1 MTLAEQLAAYEGRM
15 PGTSRLGEGSSSATA
30 AAAAAVAAPAPRHQQ
45 QQQHGGMCG
54 LTVPLSP
61 QFATKRRVRPARFKP
76 REEVEAEQMAA
87 MPKFKARPLK

>member
-1 MTLAEQLAAYEGRM
+1 M
-15 PGTSRLGEGSSSATA
+15 PGKSRLGEGSSSAAAAA
-30 AAAAAVAAPAPRHQQ
+30 AAAAAVPAPSAPRHHH
-45 QQQHGGMCG
+45 QQHGMGG

-61 QFATKRRVRPARFKP
+61 QLATKRRVRPARFKP